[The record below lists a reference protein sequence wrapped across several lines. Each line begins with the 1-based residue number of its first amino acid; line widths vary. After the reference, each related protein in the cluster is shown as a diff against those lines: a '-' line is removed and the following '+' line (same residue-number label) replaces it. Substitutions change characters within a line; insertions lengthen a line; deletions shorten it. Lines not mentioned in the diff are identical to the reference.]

1 MNPFYCPVPW
11 NEVHI
16 NADGTYHT
24 CGAQAN
30 NVSNTEFGK
39 THNVFCMTIDEWQL
53 SQHQRR
59 ARQEKLVGIE
69 APECVMCYTEDRLQK
84 SSKRARELQKFVS
97 LPKEY
102 QQNDFVRK
110 PISYHVSIGNECNF
124 ACKMC
129 QPIASSKVA
138 VEWKQQAR
146 YTGETYVNWTKDP
159 AAWNRVTN
167 HMLTNPYFKFLH
179 ILGGEPFI
187 VPKFEELIDLLLK
200 NGLQDLKYL
209 GLTTNGSVVN
219 TRILDKL
226 KQFRYV
232 DIGISIETA
241 DILNNHIRKGS
252 KIDHLLSNIEQFLSY
267 REQGKFVITIRTVP
281 SALSVHTIDKLFA
294 WCIDH
299 QVDIMSNTLV
309 MPEHL
314 QIRQLPSEVKL
325 RLREKF
331 AYWQYS
337 DKSLVG
343 IKDRDEL
350 FYREHI
356 DAELRA
362 IVRQLELPNDA
373 AKTEQLYDQLGRWG
387 WLDDAEIR
395 QHFVLE

>member
-11 NEVHI
+11 YEVHI

-30 NVSNTEFGK
+30 AVSNTEFGK
-39 THNVFCMTIDEWQL
+39 THNVFCMTIDEWQQ
-53 SQHQRR
+53 SQHQRC
-59 ARQEKLVGIE
+59 ARQDKLLGTEV
-69 APECVMCYTEDRLQK
+69 PECVMCYTEDRLQK
-84 SSKRARELQKFVS
+84 SSKRARELQKFVA

-110 PISYHVSIGNECNF
+110 PISYHVSIGNECNY

-129 QPIASSKVA
+129 QPMASSKVA
-138 VEWKQQAR
+138 VEWKQQAL
-146 YTGETYVNWTKDP
+146 YSGETYVNWTKDP
-159 AAWNRVTN
+159 AAWTRVTN

-187 VPKFEELIDLLLK
+187 VPKFEELIDILLE

-241 DILNNHIRKGS
+241 DVLNNYIRKGS
-252 KIDHLLSNIEQFLSY
+252 KIDQLLANIEQFLSY

-281 SALSVHTIDKLFA
+281 SALSVHTIDELFT

-299 QVDIMSNTLV
+299 KVDIMSNTLV
-309 MPEHL
+309 SPEHL
-314 QIRQLPSEVKL
+314 QIRQLPSEVKAK
-325 RLREKF
+325 LREKF

-356 DAELRA
+356 DNELRA
-362 IVRQLELPNDA
+362 ILRQLELPNDA